1 MGQHYTLLTVSVAA
15 YCSKCQK
22 QTQHRVEGRRRGP
35 CLVCIAKLEAQVA
48 EDRAKKPQPAAEQV
62 RLF

>member
-15 YCSKCQK
+15 YCNKCQK
-22 QTQHRVEGRRRGP
+22 STQHRVEGRRRGP
-35 CLVCIAKLEAQVA
+35 CLDCIAKLEAKVA
-48 EDRAKKPQPAAEQV
+48 EERLKRPAPAAEQV